1 MRVTYDSQL
10 KFGQVL
16 ISDIE
21 LDIKSRD
28 DVPRVLLGLQA
39 LFCDKEARTK
49 IFVILEQHLSRQA
62 RLDRG
67 RPGMELWRIFVL
79 GVVKMAL
86 NCDFDRL
93 HTLACSH
100 FELRQLLGHADIFD
114 KTKYRLQTIIDNV
127 SLLSEEILREIN
139 AVVVACGHKRLKQ
152 ASDKPLAC
160 RVDSAVTKTHVHWP
174 TDVNLLRDA
183 MRCLIRAIKT
193 TCEAHNI
200 GGWRKA
206 SYWQQQVQNTFTQVR
221 MARQWR
227 NPNKVAAYL
236 AVCAKVVQKAES
248 TAARLTKHELPTDN
262 IRLYLGHA
270 ARQIDQIERRLLK
283 NETIPHAEKVFSIH
297 EPHTRWINKGKPG
310 VKAELGLP
318 VCFLEDQH
326 QFILQHEVLRQGV
339 DSDMIVPF
347 IKQAKQR
354 YRSITSCSMDKGYYT
369 PANRDALDGV
379 LALNVMPKKG
389 GRNQADQARERAPAF
404 VQARRRHP
412 GIESAINHLNHC
424 GLDRI
429 RTHGLVGFE
438 RTVALGVVAANIHR
452 LGQVVKT
459 QAERY
464 TAWHQARRKAA

>member
-1 MRVTYDSQL
+1 MRS
-10 KFGQVL
+10 
-16 ISDIE
+16 
-21 LDIKSRD
+21 
-28 DVPRVLLGLQA
+28 
-39 LFCDKEARTK
+39 
-49 IFVILEQHLSRQA
+49 
-62 RLDRG
+62 
-67 RPGMELWRIFVL
+67 
-79 GVVKMAL
+79 
-86 NCDFDRL
+86 
-93 HTLACSH
+93 
-100 FELRQLLGHADIFD
+100 
-114 KTKYRLQTIIDNV
+114 
-127 SLLSEEILREIN
+127 
-139 AVVVACGHKRLKQ
+139 
-152 ASDKPLAC
+152 
-160 RVDSAVTKTHVHWP
+160 
-174 TDVNLLRDA
+174 
-183 MRCLIRAIKT
+183 LIRTLKK

-200 GGWRKA
+200 GGWR
-206 SYWQQQVQNTFTQVR
+206 
-221 MARQWR
+221 
-227 NPNKVAAYL
+227 NPNKVVAYL

-248 TAARLTKHELPTDN
+248 SMARLTTHELPTDN

-297 EPHTRWINKGKPG
+297 EPHTRWINKGKAG

-369 PANRDALDGV
+369 PANRDAL
-379 LALNVMPKKG
+379 NVMPKKG

-429 RTHGLVGFE
+429 RTHG
-438 RTVALGVVAANIHR
+438 
-452 LGQVVKT
+452 
-459 QAERY
+459 
-464 TAWHQARRKAA
+464 